1 MANHRTDEANLA
13 LFIDFDNLAIGV
25 RQSGYERFD
34 IDLLMKRLLER
45 GRILFRRAYCDW
57 SGYADYKKSFH
68 EAAIEMFDIPQRA
81 IGGKNSADIRM
92 VVDALDLCY
101 TRAHIDLF
109 VIASG
114 DSDFSPLVSKLREN
128 NKNVIGIGVKNSTS
142 SLLVDNCDE
151 FIFYEDLIRDVRVS
165 THLDNLPKKKQ
176 DVFVLLEDA
185 VFALQRQNKEVLW
198 SSMVKQMMK
207 RLRPTFDMAYFGYRT
222 FSKLLE
228 DAEKH
233 GVVSLE
239 KDERSGSYIVLDLGE
254 YDPSNGRSN

>member
-1 MANHRTDEANLA
+1 MAAVITPRNDEANLA

-25 RQSGYERFD
+25 RQSGYDKFD
-34 IDLLMKRLLER
+34 IHLLMKRLLEK

-57 SGYADYKKSFH
+57 SNFPEYKRPFH
-68 EAAIEMFDIPQRA
+68 EAAIEMFDIPQRS

-101 TRAHIDLF
+101 TRPHIDLF

-128 NKNVIGIGVKNSTS
+128 NKRVIGVGVKNSTS
-142 SLLVDNCDE
+142 DLLVDNCDE
-151 FIFYEDLIRDVRVS
+151 FVFYEDLIRGRRV
-165 THLDNLPKKKQ
+165 THHLDNLPKKKQ
-176 DVFVLLEDA
+176 ELFSLLEDA
-185 VFALQRQNKEVLW
+185 VQALQRQNKEILW

-207 RLRPTFDMAYFGYRT
+207 RLRPTFDMDYFGYRT

-233 GVVSLE
+233 KVVNIE
-239 KDERSGSYIVLDLGE
+239 RDERSGSYIILDLGE
-254 YDPSNGRSN
+254 YAPGA